1 MAVLSTQSA
10 VLTGATLTYGACADG
25 GDKFRAGEHTMLAV
39 TNASGG
45 AIVVT
50 VDDPNSDSPTSAAG
64 FNPDVVVSV
73 GAGTTKIF
81 GPFPSAR
88 FRNSSDGLVNVTYNA
103 TVGLSIAV
111 VSV

>member
-10 VLTGATLTYGACADG
+10 VLTGTTLTYASCAGG

-45 AIVVT
+45 AILVT
-50 VDDPNSDSPTSAAG
+50 VNDPNSDSPTSAAG

-81 GPFPSAR
+81 GPFPASR
-88 FRNSSDGLVNVTYNA
+88 FRNSNDGMVDVTYNA
-103 TVGLSIAV
+103 VVGLSIAV